1 MIKSGRP
8 ICYGRVGHVRWII
21 GSRSFGNLGF
31 VGPVQRVRRVRD
43 SIQARVVL
51 LVKRSLMPV
60 GCRRVLIWIVCR
72 IRISRVEAGV
82 IRGVR
87 EIPSR
92 AGRCCSESG
101 AIEPAAMIRGCWTR
115 ITAMTSAN
123 AAVPPAAWMPASAT
137 GMASAPATGVIGERR
152 RKR

>member
-1 MIKSGRP
+1 
-8 ICYGRVGHVRWII
+8 
-21 GSRSFGNLGF
+21 
-31 VGPVQRVRRVRD
+31 VRRVRD
-43 SIQARVVL
+43 SIQARVVV
-51 LVKRSLMPV
+51 LVNGSLMPV
-60 GCRRVLIWIVCR
+60 GSRRVLIWIVCR

-92 AGRCCSESG
+92 AGRRCSGSS

-115 ITAMTSAN
+115 ITAVTSAS
-123 AAVPPAAWMPASAT
+123 AAVPPAAWMPATAT
-137 GMASAPATGVIGERR
+137 RMASASPTGVIGERR